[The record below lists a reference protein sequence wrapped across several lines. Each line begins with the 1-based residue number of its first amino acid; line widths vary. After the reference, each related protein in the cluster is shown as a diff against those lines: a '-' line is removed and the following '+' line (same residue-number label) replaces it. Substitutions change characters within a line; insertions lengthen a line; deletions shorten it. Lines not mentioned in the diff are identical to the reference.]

1 VIERK
6 HAGGRPKG
14 KYALVAIMRTAA
26 PIVVTHKYTTR
37 AGAVEAAVRLN
48 RALPLDD
55 PVIQYCV
62 RPAGRGKV

>member
-1 VIERK
+1 MIERK

-14 KYALVAIMRTAA
+14 RYAVVAIMRTAA

-37 AGAVEAAVRLN
+37 AGAAEVAPRLN

-62 RPAGRGKV
+62 RPAGRGRV

>member
-1 VIERK
+1 MIERK
-6 HAGGRPKG
+6 HAGGRAKG
-14 KYALVAIMRTAA
+14 SFAIIAIMRTSRS
-26 PIVVTHKYTTR
+26 VVVEQRFRTR
-37 AGAVEAAVRLN
+37 EAAIQVADMWN